1 MNKSIFLLMVLW
13 ISCSFLNAQSSYT
26 TSDENNIYW
35 QPDTKIN
42 FSNYQ
47 CHSDSEC
54 VKLHE
59 KYGIKMCSSIGIRGV
74 VDIPKRKGKF
84 DKFYLAPV
92 FCKNCSC
99 ILVEDSMNLKIDKL
113 MFDMAEACARGAR
126 KELIE
131 LQNKMHADN
140 TNLMFFTSIR
150 NSWDERMRDFFG
162 TVSREV
168 LVEKKD
174 SAYVGWRKTV
184 DLLLKQTESF
194 ATKPEDCYRFIL
206 NKPLEKNYIEPETIA
221 GDLRKNKQK

>member
-1 MNKSIFLLMVLW
+1 MGLL
-13 ISCSFLNAQSSYT
+13 ICSTVLNAQSNFM
-26 TSDENNIYW
+26 TSDERNIYW
-35 QPDTKIN
+35 QPGTQIN

-54 VKLHE
+54 VKIHE
-59 KYGIKMCSSIGIRGV
+59 KYGIKMCSSIGIRGI

-99 ILVEDSMNLKIDKL
+99 LLVEDSMNLKVDNL

-131 LQNKMHADN
+131 LQNKMQVDN
-140 TNLMFFTSIR
+140 TNSMFFTSIR
-150 NSWDERMRDFFG
+150 NRWDERMRGFFG

-168 LVEKKD
+168 LIEKKD
-174 SAYVGWRKTV
+174 SAYIGWRKTV
-184 DLLLKQTESF
+184 DLLLRQTESF

-206 NKPLEKNYIEPETIA
+206 DKPLEKDYIEPKIIA
-221 GDLRKNKQK
+221 GDLRPVKN

>member
-13 ISCSFLNAQSSYT
+13 ISSTVLNAQSSFIT
-26 TSDENNIYW
+26 NDEKNIYW
-35 QPDTKIN
+35 QPDTKID

-47 CHSDSEC
+47 CRSDSEC

-59 KYGIKMCSSIGIRGV
+59 KYGLKMCSSIGIRGV

-99 ILVEDSMNLKIDKL
+99 LLVEDSMNLKVDKL

-131 LQNKMHADN
+131 LQNKMQADN
-140 TNLMFFTSIR
+140 TYTMFFTSIR
-150 NSWDERMRDFFG
+150 NKWDERMRSFFG
-162 TVSREV
+162 TVTREI
-168 LVEKKD
+168 LIDKKD
-174 SAYVGWRKTV
+174 TAYVGWRKTV
-184 DLLLKQTESF
+184 DQLLQQTGSF
-194 ATKPEDCYRFIL
+194 ATRPEDCSRFIFD
-206 NKPLEKNYIEPETIA
+206 KPLEKNYIEAERIA
-221 GDLRKNKQK
+221 GDLRNKKQ